1 MPADLHLHT
10 HYSDGTFTPQELVQR
25 AAHSGLTTISL
36 TDHDTAEGCTETAAA
51 CAQAQI
57 EFIHGTE
64 LTTELAGTEFHL
76 LGYGFNPHN
85 PSLNQ
90 AFHAFQQGRQDR
102 IREMAE
108 RLQQHQIPLS
118 AEEIFAL
125 ANCRSPGRPHVARAL
140 VQKGICS
147 SVDEAF
153 QRFLRRNRPAWTPK
167 TRIAIADAIQLLHQ
181 AGGIAVLAHP
191 GINQADP
198 YLETLVEA
206 GLDGI
211 ECFHTK
217 HSPTAS
223 SRYLQFAQAHQL
235 LITGGSDCHGMA
247 KGNPLIGS
255 MKLDPLHL
263 QPLRE
268 AINRRQQATL
278 KPQSH

>member
-147 SVDEAF
+147 SVTAPPGLQKPESPSPTPSSCSTRQAAS
-153 QRFLRRNRPAWTPK
+153 LSSPTPASIKPTPTSKPSSKPASMASNASIPNTRRPPPVATSSSPK
-167 TRIAIADAIQLLHQ
+167 PTSSSS
-181 AGGIAVLAHP
+181 P
-191 GINQADP
+191 ADP
-198 YLETLVEA
+198 IA
-206 GLDGI
+206 
-211 ECFHTK
+211 
-217 HSPTAS
+217 TAWPKATPS
-223 SRYLQFAQAHQL
+223 SA
-235 LITGGSDCHGMA
+235 
-247 KGNPLIGS
+247 P
-255 MKLDPLHL
+255 
-263 QPLRE
+263 
-268 AINRRQQATL
+268 
-278 KPQSH
+278 